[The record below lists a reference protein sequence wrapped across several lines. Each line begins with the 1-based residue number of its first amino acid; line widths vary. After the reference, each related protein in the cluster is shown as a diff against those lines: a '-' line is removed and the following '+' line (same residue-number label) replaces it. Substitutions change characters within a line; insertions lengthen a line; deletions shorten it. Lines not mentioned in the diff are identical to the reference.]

1 MAEQIRKQASDEISP
16 GEAVGVLAAQSIGEP
31 GTQMSLAH
39 SERVIARI
47 AGAVAAVPIGEF
59 VDSLMRCHAVRK
71 AGESEICDVSSA
83 GIEVPSLEQSGR
95 IRWKKLREC
104 SRHQANELLRI
115 TTRSGRGIMATPHHS
130 FVVRKD
136 NTIVPVAGSNLKAGD
151 RIPAIRNLHTDGQRM
166 LDMSEY
172 LPKEEFWFGSE
183 LRKAVELGSGFKGGY
198 GTAYTVPAGIDA
210 VRHYMGGEQS
220 VDIADGYVY
229 PYQNHSKAKIPE
241 AMELDASLGWFVG
254 AYLAEGT
261 ATKYHVSIS
270 NTDEAYLAHARAF
283 AKRLNLAY
291 HEYDNERGF
300 SRGHDL
306 NINSSL
312 LSKFIRRSCG
322 HLSAKKRVPDFAFGA
337 NAEFVAA
344 LLRAYF
350 DGDGNVSV
358 QRGVIRA
365 SSSSKELID
374 GIALLLARLGMF
386 ARKSAGKKGYAL
398 SISHRDARK
407 FRKCIGTDIAERK
420 PLIDAL
426 CARAEQQADGVTY
439 DVTDMVVGFGDA
451 LRSVAL
457 NLGFA
462 MRMVNK
468 FTRKQRIG
476 RATLERYVK
485 RFEELSAKKGVACT
499 ELQRLRALL
508 EEDVVW
514 DEIVRIERA
523 EPTGCVYDF
532 SVEGLETFATF
543 DGLITHN
550 TMRTF
555 HYAGVAE
562 QVPLGLPRLIE
573 IVDARKTPKE
583 PMMDVYLKPEYA
595 KDGKKA
601 RGIAEQIEELPLSGV
616 AAIRENFG
624 RKEIDVAFN
633 DEKLR
638 VEGLDRAAVVKKIK
652 ATLNNTGVESTDAG
666 VRVKPKVSSL
676 LALRKFTSKLK
687 EMHTG
692 GVKRITRAVVIKSG
706 DEHYIRT
713 GGSNL
718 AEIMKLPFVDARRCY
733 TNDIIEIEK
742 VLGIEAARN
751 AIVREAKQV
760 LDMQGLDVDA
770 KHLML
775 MADAMCMDGS
785 VKSIGRHGLSGQK
798 ASILARA
805 AFEETL
811 KHLLAASVKG
821 DRDDLVSV
829 TENIIAGQLIPVGTG
844 IVKLAVKPQKPK
856 KEK

>member
-1 MAEQIRKQASDEISP
+1 MAGQIRKQASDEIAP

-39 SERVIARI
+39 SERVIVRT

-59 VDSLMRCHAVRK
+59 VDELMHRYPLKRVEGAEV
-71 AGESEICDVSSA
+71 CDVSSA
-83 GIEVPSLEQSGR
+83 GIEVPSLEQGGR
-95 IRWKKLREC
+95 IQWKNLLEC
-104 SRHQANELLRI
+104 SRHKANELLRI
-115 TTRSGRGIMATPHHS
+115 TTRSGRSITATPYHS
-130 FVVRKD
+130 FVVRK
-136 NTIVPVAGSNLKAGD
+136 NGSMLPVAGSSLKAGD
-151 RIPAIRNLHTDGQRM
+151 RIPAIRSLSIAGQRM
-166 LDMSEY
+166 LDMGEY
-172 LPKEEFWFGSE
+172 LPKEQFWFGSE
-183 LRKAVELGSGFKGGY
+183 LRKALALGSGFRSGY

-210 VRHYMGGEQS
+210 VRHYVGGEQS
-220 VDIADGYVY
+220 VGIEDGYVY
-229 PYQNHSKAKIPE
+229 PYQNHSKARIPE
-241 AMELDASLGWFVG
+241 TMELDASLGWFVG
-254 AYLAEGT
+254 AYIAEGT
-261 ATKYHVSIS
+261 ATRYHVSIS

-283 AKRLNLAY
+283 AKRLNLVY

-312 LSKFIRRSCG
+312 LSEFMRRSCG

-337 NAEFVAA
+337 NAEFVGA

-358 QRGVIRA
+358 QRSVIRA

-374 GIALLLARLGMF
+374 GVALLLARFGIF

-398 SISHRDARK
+398 SVSHRDARK
-407 FRKCIGTDIAERK
+407 FRGCIGTDIAERK

-426 CARAEQQADGVTY
+426 CARAEREGVTY
-439 DVTDMVVGFGDA
+439 DVVEMVTGFGDA
-451 LRSVAL
+451 LQGAAL
-457 NLGFA
+457 KLGFA

-476 RATLERYVK
+476 RATLERYVR
-485 RFEELSAKKGVACT
+485 RFEELSLKKGVACT

-523 EPTGCVYDF
+523 SPADRVYDF

-595 KDGKKA
+595 KDAKKA
-601 RGIAEQIEELPLSGV
+601 RNVTEQIEELHLSNI
-616 AAIRENFG
+616 AAIRENFA

-638 VEGLDRAAVVKKIK
+638 EEGLDRASVVKKIK
-652 ATLNNTGVESTDAG
+652 AALNASAESTDAG
-666 VRVKPKVSSL
+666 VMIKPKVNSL
-676 LALRKFTSKLK
+676 LALRKFTSKLR
-687 EMHTG
+687 ELHIA

-811 KHLLAASVKG
+811 KHLLTASVKG

-844 IVKLAVKPQKPK
+844 IIKLAVKPQKPK